1 MTSNKL
7 DAIDVKILRTLL
19 IDGRTSFAEIG
30 RECGVST
37 NTIFNRFHKLKKV
50 GVITGTR
57 LLTERSENRFWMSVG
72 IVTNTEFEDEV
83 IELMKSLPNIAVA
96 YPQVGKFDIYATVI
110 TRNLDEIDQL
120 REKLKTSRGIKNIV
134 TSIWTGDYHFY
145 LENLKILPNEV
156 PKSG

>member
-19 IDGRTSFAEIG
+19 IDGRTSFAEIA

-37 NTIFNRFHKLKKV
+37 NTIFNRFQKLKKV

-57 LLTERSENRFWMSVG
+57 LLTERGENRFWMSVG
-72 IVTNTEFEDEV
+72 IVTNPEFEDEV

-96 YPQVGKFDIYATVI
+96 YPQVGKFDIYATAI

-120 REKLKTSRGIKNIV
+120 REKLKTSKGIKNIV
-134 TSIWTGDYHFY
+134 TSIWTGDYHFN
-145 LENLKILPNEV
+145 LENLKILPNED
-156 PKSG
+156 PKNG